1 MGADTHAAVPH
12 SHYQTGSGEWVALA
26 CTSDK
31 MWERFARLMGKP
43 ELAEKYP
50 TSPIR
55 VENRHTV
62 NGIVADWIGSMP
74 LEKVLDETTRGE
86 VPCAQ
91 IYSIK
96 DIFADEHYAARG
108 NMMKVQDERV
118 GELVL
123 PSPVL
128 KLSETP
134 TVFRHAGRALG
145 ADNDTVYRNVLGLS
159 PEQLRSFA
167 DAGVI

>member
-1 MGADTHAAVPH
+1 
-12 SHYQTGSGEWVALA
+12 VALA

-50 TSPIR
+50 TSAIR

-62 NGIVADWIGSMP
+62 NGIVADWVGSMP
-74 LEKVLDETTRGE
+74 LTQVLEEASKGE

-91 IYSIK
+91 IYSVK
-96 DIFADEHYAARG
+96 DIFSDAQFAARG
-108 NMMKVQDERV
+108 NMMTVSDERV

-145 ADNDTVYRNVLGLS
+145 ADNESVYCELLGLS
-159 PEQLRSFA
+159 AEQVRSFA
-167 DAGVI
+167 EAGVI

>member
-31 MWERFARLMGKP
+31 MWARFAKLMDKP

-50 TSPIR
+50 TSAIR
-55 VENRHTV
+55 VEHRHTV
-62 NGIVADWIGSMP
+62 NGIVADWVGSMP
-74 LEKVLDETTRGE
+74 LTTVIDETCKGE

-96 DIFADEHYAARG
+96 DIFEDEHYAARG
-108 NMMKVQDERV
+108 NMMKIQDERV

-123 PSPVL
+123 PAAVL
-128 KLSETP
+128 KFSETP
-134 TVFRHAGRALG
+134 TVFRHAGRGLG
-145 ADNDTVYRNVLGLS
+145 ADNEMVYHDLLGLS
-159 PEQLRSFA
+159 QEQVRSFTE
-167 DAGVI
+167 AGVI